1 MFGLFI
7 AFVTI
12 IFEIVGLSFLSIAKK
27 PRPSPPASALHINK
41 YHSPTLRKRQ
51 RRVA

>member
-12 IFEIVGLSFLSIAKK
+12 IFEIVGLSFLSIVKK
-27 PRPSPPASALHINK
+27 TCPRPPASALHIYK
-41 YHSPTLRKRQ
+41 HHSPTPQKMQRK
-51 RRVA
+51 AA